1 MNYFVIRNGTKN
13 GPYGLDSLR
22 KYLEQGQILSSDQVQ
37 CPNGEV
43 LNVRKILKANGIKY
57 SVQSDKLIDQFRS
70 LKSDFLFPR
79 DVFRS
84 NTLKSNQNLILF
96 VLIGLAPALIIKFS
110 ILNYFTFYLISLYF
124 SSLWA
129 LFYFIF
135 FKTSQISLKNGILIF
150 FSTQILVSILVFVIN
165 VNRFNP
171 LYFFLEDE
179 SILLRLVG
187 YIFGVGLFEEALK
200 LVPVVWIIYKAGH
213 PIFPKTAVFYGLISG
228 IAFGVIEGVTYQ
240 ITLNKTLE
248 YDASFFFNIARL
260 TTLPFLHSIWTAIGA
275 YFISFS
281 FLFPKKRFSLRITS
295 LLLPIVLHGLYDVF
309 TWSIFGLMVCYL
321 SAVLLILYI
330 EKVSDFQKILN

>member
-1 MNYFVIRNGTKN
+1 M
-13 GPYGLDSLR
+13 
-22 KYLEQGQILSSDQVQ
+22 
-37 CPNGEV
+37 
-43 LNVRKILKANGIKY
+43 
-57 SVQSDKLIDQFRS
+57 
-70 LKSDFLFPR
+70 
-79 DVFRS
+79 
-84 NTLKSNQNLILF
+84 
-96 VLIGLAPALIIKFS
+96 
-110 ILNYFTFYLISLYF
+110 
-124 SSLWA
+124 
-129 LFYFIF
+129 
-135 FKTSQISLKNGILIF
+135 
-150 FSTQILVSILVFVIN
+150 LVSILEFVLD

-179 SILLRLVG
+179 SILLRLIG

-200 LVPVVWIIYKAGH
+200 LVPVFWVIYKARH

-248 YDASFFFNIARL
+248 YDASFFLNIARL

-281 FLFPKKRFSLRITS
+281 FLFPKKRFSLRITA

-330 EKVSDFQKILN
+330 EKVRDFQKNLN